1 MANILD
7 YIKWRGDLDFKQ
19 SEFNNVDNL
28 IFSRFSYLPLDN
40 LLDELNEVITI
51 KDAYLKWMKLGI
63 KEEKILQ
70 KEDKDLFPALANSKR
85 FGNLKITRFVN
96 KVDEKEE
103 KQFSAITI
111 FIPDGTVYV
120 AYRGTDNTLV
130 GWKEDFNISLD
141 IDIPSQKEAVKYLEN
156 VYSALNK
163 KMRVGGHSKGGNLAM
178 YASIFC
184 KEEIKK
190 EILEVYNNDGPGLS
204 KEIVKGEKYKNALEK
219 IKSFIPQTSIIG
231 KLMYHEEKCY
241 IVNSIQKGV
250 MQHDLYSWQV
260 EGKDFVYL
268 KEITNESEFV
278 DEVIKEWTTK
288 FTPEQRSEFINIVY
302 GILRETD
309 SETLNEMSKN
319 RFKTV
324 GALIKAYH
332 ATNKNNKQIISQTL
346 LELFGVTKNNAFKRI
361 DEKLKKAE
369 IK

>member
-1 MANILD
+1 MPNILD
-7 YIKWRGDLDFKQ
+7 YIKWRGDLNFNQ

-28 IFSRFSYLPLDN
+28 ILSRFSYLPLDN
-40 LLDELNEVITI
+40 LLGGLNEIITI
-51 KDAYLKWMKLGI
+51 RDAYLKWMKLGI
-63 KEEKILQ
+63 KEEDILQ

-85 FGNLKITRFVN
+85 FGDLKITRFVN
-96 KVDEKEE
+96 KIDEKEE
-103 KQFSAITI
+103 KQFSAVTI
-111 FIPDGTVYV
+111 FVPDGTIYI

-141 IDIPSQKEAVKYLEN
+141 IDIPSQKEAVKYLES
-156 VYSALNK
+156 VYKTLNK

-190 EILEVYNNDGPGLS
+190 EIIEVYNNDGPGLS
-204 KEIVKGEKYKNALEK
+204 KEIVMGEIYKNALGK

-231 KLMYHEEKCY
+231 KLMYHEEKYY
-241 IVNSIQKGV
+241 IVKSTQKGI
-250 MQHDLYSWQV
+250 MQHDLYSWQI

-288 FTPEQRSEFINIVY
+288 FTPKQRSEFINIVY
-302 GILRETD
+302 EILKETN
-309 SETLNEMSKN
+309 SETIYEMSKN

-332 ATNKNNKQIISQTL
+332 STNKKNKQIISQTL
-346 LELFGVTKNNAFKRI
+346 LELFGITKNNVFKNI
-361 DEKLKKAE
+361 NEKLKK
-369 IK
+369 

>member
-7 YIKWRGDLDFKQ
+7 YIKWRGDLNFNQ

-28 IFSRFSYLPLDN
+28 ILSRFSYLPLDN
-40 LLDELNEVITI
+40 LLEGLNEIITI
-51 KDAYLKWMKLGI
+51 RDAYLKCMKLEI
-63 KEEKILQ
+63 KEENILQ
-70 KEDKDLFPALANSKR
+70 KEDKDLFSALVNSKR

-96 KVDEKEE
+96 KVDEREE

-111 FIPDGTVYV
+111 FIPDDTIYI

-156 VYSALNK
+156 VYKDVNK

-190 EILEVYNNDGPGLS
+190 EIIAVYNNDGPGLS
-204 KEIVKGEKYKNALEK
+204 KEIVNGASYKNALEK

-231 KLMYHEEKCY
+231 KLMYHEEKYY
-241 IVNSIQKGV
+241 IVKSTQKGI

-260 EGKDFVYL
+260 EGKDFIYL

-309 SETLNEMSKN
+309 SNTIYEMSKN

-332 ATNKNNKQIISQTL
+332 STDKKNKQIISQTL
-346 LELFGVTKNNAFKRI
+346 LELFEITKNNVFKKI
-361 DEKLKKAE
+361 DEKLKK
-369 IK
+369 